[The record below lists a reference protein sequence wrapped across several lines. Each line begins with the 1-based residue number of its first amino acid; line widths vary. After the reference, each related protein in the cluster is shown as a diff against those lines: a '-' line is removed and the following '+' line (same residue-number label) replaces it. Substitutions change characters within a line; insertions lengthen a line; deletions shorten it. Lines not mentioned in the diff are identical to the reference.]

1 MIMTSDQGPVVQS
14 ALLRSELVRL
24 RKDKGL
30 TQQQVAA
37 ELAWSPS
44 KIIRIEGGHSSITQV
59 DLDALLGRYGRTADK
74 ERERLQTLNRD
85 ARKKGWWDRYRE
97 VISAHYLAYVGYESG
112 AASVRQFQG
121 SVVPGLLQT
130 REYAEVLTANSIE
143 DEDKAGPVVK
153 LRLQRQTELAKRK
166 VPPHQTYVLDEAAIR
181 RHVGIH
187 KDPAIMPA
195 QLQHIVDRAR
205 SDDLITIRVILFE
218 AGVRGPE
225 RPVHPARFR
234 WWLAGYP
241 LPGRGTGRDL
251 HDHRQRGH
259 DLRLRR
265 QLRGSARGTRRP
277 PTNRSRS
284 SSVPPRR
291 CLR

>member
-1 MIMTSDQGPVVQS
+1 MTSDQGPVVQS

-44 KIIRIEGGHSSITQV
+44 KVIRIEGGHSSITQV

-97 VISAHYLAYVGYESG
+97 VISADYLDYVGYESG

-130 REYAEVLTANSIE
+130 REYAEVLTANSVE
-143 DEDKAGPVVK
+143 EEDKAGPVVK

-166 VPPHQTYVLDEAAIR
+166 VPPHQTYVLDEAVIR

-218 AGVRGPE
+218 AGAHAGLSGP
-225 RPVHPARFR
+225 FT
-234 WWLAGYP
+234 LLGFDGG
-241 LPGRGTGRDL
+241 LPDILYLDAGRGAISMII
-251 HDHRQRGH
+251 
-259 DLRLRR
+259 
-265 QLRGSARGTRRP
+265 GSEVMISDYAASFAALLEDALPADKSLAFIERAAEEM
-277 PTNRSRS
+277 S
-284 SSVPPRR
+284 
-291 CLR
+291 

>member
-1 MIMTSDQGPVVQS
+1 MASDQGPVVQS

-59 DLDALLGRYGRTADK
+59 DLDALLSQYGRTADK

-85 ARKKGWWDRYRE
+85 ARKKGWWDGYRE
-97 VISAHYLAYVGYESG
+97 VISADYLDYVGYESG

-130 REYAEVLTANSIE
+130 REYAEVLTANSVD
-143 DEDKAGPVVK
+143 DEDKADTVVK

-166 VPPHQTYVLDEAAIR
+166 VPPHQTYVLDEAVIR

-218 AGVRGPE
+218 AGAHAGLSGP
-225 RPVHPARFR
+225 FT
-234 WWLAGYP
+234 LLGFDGG
-241 LPGRGTGRDL
+241 LPDILYLDAGRGVISMII
-251 HDHRQRGH
+251 
-259 DLRLRR
+259 
-265 QLRGSARGTRRP
+265 GSEVMISDYAASFAALLEDALPADKSLAFIERAAEEM
-277 PTNRSRS
+277 S
-284 SSVPPRR
+284 
-291 CLR
+291 